1 LIFAYTVK
9 PAGTNPANN
18 DTNDVDQMQYGAITL
33 AGGAT
38 IKDYYGNSARLDL
51 PSLET
56 TNAYVVTQA
65 AKPTFTLLDNT
76 QTPLGA
82 SANPRATP
90 VSTVVLDFQVTAAG
104 VGLGFAAGATVPIVF
119 ETQNDTRTGYFGLG
133 DLELTKDGIVVPI
146 TGVALIPSVE
156 SDQGFSRYQISN
168 FSGLTN
174 TPGTYILTFADY
186 QIGTESSTTWIV
198 TEATPAQLTVA
209 DIKLAPT
216 ETTTPRQTVVD
227 SATIT
232 FSQNVF
238 GVDLTD
244 FTLTRDGGLDQLA
257 GAAGVQLSGSGKTY
271 VLSGLSAITATEG
284 SYRLAVSNTNATAI
298 QTFAG
303 GRLIAPAAAVW
314 DYDLKPLIVAN
325 GVTFAGVNGTKK
337 VGETL
342 EFNATFNEKVTV
354 TGVPALKLIIG
365 TTKQTATYVSG
376 SGTTALK
383 FQYTVA
389 SGDEDLDGITFETNA
404 VSLPAVAD
412 TIVDA
417 TGNSA
422 RLEFTPPG
430 LTGVLVDGVAPTVT
444 LLANPTAV
452 PINPGTTA
460 LTFTLSETSA
470 NFAAGDV
477 TVTGGTLSP
486 LVAVDG
492 KTYTATLTPNVG
504 FTGDVVLTIAANS
517 FTDTAGNPNAPT
529 NLTVGVAPTATLVAS
544 PTSVGIGQTST
555 VTVTLSKPSATFAL
569 GDIAVAGGTLGGFVA
584 VSPTVYTAVFTPA
597 VNSTTAGTVSVP
609 AGVFTDAAGNNN
621 TGSTTN
627 ATITVDTVAPTLV
640 ITSSVNTVQS
650 GSTAT
655 ITFTLS
661 EAATNFTLSDITAT
675 NGTLSNFAATTPV
688 LGVPVAGTVYTVDFT
703 PNASFSGAA
712 NIAVAAGA
720 FSDAAGNVSTAAG
733 SLALAVNTVA
743 PTVTIT
749 SSAATLGS
757 TQTAL
762 ITVTLSAASTNFV
775 LNDITATG
783 GTLSNFAGTGSSYTA
798 IFTPNASGSATLS
811 VAAGAF
817 TDSAGNQNLAGA
829 LVTPIT
835 VDITAPTATLVA
847 SPTSVGIGQTSTVTI
862 TLSKPSATFALGD
875 IAVAGGTLG
884 GFVAVSPTVYTAV
897 FTPAVNSTTAGTVSV
912 PAGVFTDAAGNN
924 NTASSATNI
933 TVDTVAPQT
942 VGTIAGPA
950 AGSYKTNDKL
960 SFTVPFNDSVT
971 VTGMPT
977 LAFAIGSITRQASY
991 TAGSSTTTL
1000 TFEYTIVADDAANSV
1015 ALGANAISISGS
1027 SIKDSAGNNATLVTA
1042 ANTFNG
1048 VAVNRLAP
1056 TVTVT
1061 APTITPPAIAAF
1073 LKTGD
1078 VIELTATF
1086 SQSATVS
1093 GLPSIAL
1100 TIGSRSVQ
1108 AIYAAGSGTT
1118 AVRFRYTIQ
1127 TGDFDA
1133 DGVDLPAS
1141 IIALNGGTISD
1152 PNGNAVSLAFA
1163 PPVTSGIQVF
1173 ATIPTAPT
1181 VNSLLTNSLTP
1192 TLTGTAT
1199 LTAGQ
1204 TLTVVVGGATYNNV
1218 VPVAGNWSLNLA
1230 TATPASGTLVLAAG
1244 TSNVV
1249 ATIADTAG
1257 NSASDT
1263 TTGELVI
1270 DTAVPTVLS
1279 VNSSTPDG
1287 AYKVG
1292 QAILIQVQLD
1302 KTVTVI
1308 GFPTLALNTTP
1319 VRSATFGNAAPN
1331 ALGTVLTFTYTV
1343 QSGDT
1348 AADLNATALV
1358 LNGGSIKDAL
1368 GNSLSLTLPG
1378 TTLASIK
1385 DLVIDTTAPSAPTVT
1400 TQTTNVT
1407 PPTIAGTATLNAG
1420 ETLSVVI
1427 NGATYNNVP
1436 VVSNVWS
1443 LNLATTAASSGTL
1456 GGFTNGTSYNV
1467 VATVTDA
1474 AGNATGDST
1483 TNEIQIFT
1491 TIPTAPTVNSLLTN
1505 SLTPTLTGTATL
1517 AAGQKLSVVV
1527 GGATYNNVAVLGGAW
1542 SLNLAAATPSS
1553 GTLVLAAGTSNV
1565 TATIADTAGN
1575 SASDT
1580 TTGELVIDTAVPTV
1594 LSVNSSTPDGS
1605 YKAGQTILI
1614 QVQLDKTVTA
1624 VTTLGS
1630 PTLTLNAG
1638 RSATFVSAVGNVLN
1652 FTYTVQSGDTAA
1664 DLNATAL
1671 NLNNATV
1678 KDTAGNSL
1686 SLTLPV
1692 SQAAGSLDA
1701 NKAIVIDT
1709 TAPAVPTVTIATTN
1723 VTPPTIAGSAT
1734 LNAGETLS
1742 VVINGATYN
1751 NVPVI
1756 GGNWT
1761 LNLATIAPSVGTL
1774 GGFTNGRY
1782 SITATVTDAA
1792 GNASGDTT
1800 TNELNIISA
1809 DITQVVASADGR
1821 YKLGDVIDFDV
1832 TFLKAATVA
1841 GKPQLA
1847 FSIGGTTVQAVYV
1860 NGSGT
1865 PTLKFRY
1872 TVGATDVDPNG
1883 IDMTSSTITLPAGA
1897 SIVDNAGTALS
1908 LSFVPPV
1915 TTGIIVDGQVP
1926 TVLPSGVIL
1935 PYAGS
1940 YKLGSVLTF
1949 TFPMSENVIVTGN
1962 PTLPITIGTN
1972 VRTGTFVAPASSPSK
1987 TMTFQYTVVDT
1998 DIGPISISLGSL
2010 MLGTATVRDIA
2021 GNDANLTYTA
2031 GSTAGILVDGAKPI
2045 VLSIAA
2051 QGNGTF
2057 TTGNVI
2063 TIQATFSEAVVVQ
2076 GLPPTLRLN
2085 SVPNTATRYATYAT
2099 GSGSNTLL
2107 FRYVVQDGDSSPDL
2121 DYFDNASLIVAA
2133 GSSVRDTAGNDADLA
2148 LAVPGAVNSIGFL
2161 NDVVIDTLPPSVVS
2175 FTSNTI
2181 NGSYKAGQQVRINAT
2196 LSEPIATGRTFDVTL
2211 DTGAIVT
2218 LATNGT
2224 TTASGVYTIA
2234 NGQNSSDLTV
2244 VDLAGGTLLDSAL
2257 NPLVLSLPAAPNNLA
2272 DSKNIIVD
2280 TVAPTVA
2287 LASDKAALKS
2297 GETAIITFTL
2307 SESSTN
2313 FIASDVTAT
2322 GGTLSGFAGTGSV
2335 YTAIFTPTASSMTP
2349 GQVSVAANTFT
2360 DTAANGNQA
2369 ATLPSVIA
2377 IDTIVPTIAISSSK
2391 AALKAGDTAT
2401 ITFTLS
2407 ENSTA
2412 FVDDDVTVSGGTLSS
2427 LSGSGSVYTAVFT
2440 PTASSTTS
2448 GQVSVAANKFTDAAG
2463 NGNLASILLT
2473 LPTDTVVPTVA
2484 ITSDKSALGVG
2495 QTATITFTLS
2505 ENSTNFTET
2514 GVTVSGGTL
2523 SGFGGTGSV
2532 YTAIFTPTVNSTTP
2546 GSVFVG
2552 ANAFTDAASN
2562 GNTAALLSPALVIDT
2577 IVPTVTVTSSVLAL
2591 KAGQTATI
2599 FFTLSDSTNQFTDSD
2614 ITVVGGTL
2622 SSLSGSGTSYSAVFT
2637 PTVNSTTPGQ
2647 ISVAA
2652 NAFTDTTGNGNIAG
2666 SVTIQIDTIA
2676 PTLFIATSKPAL
2688 KIGDT
2693 ATISFALS
2701 EASTNF
2707 TAASVTVT
2715 GGSLTNL
2722 LGSGTAYTATFTP
2735 AVNST
2740 VAGTITVAANS
2751 FTDAAGNG
2759 NTAFSLPTP
2768 IAIDTLAPTI
2778 AIASSKS
2785 ALKIGDTAT
2794 ITFTLS
2800 EPSVTFGLASLAVAG
2815 GSFSSFAGT
2824 GASYSAIFTPN
2835 ANSTTPGSI
2844 TIANNAFFDAAGNGN
2859 IAGALSPTITID
2871 TVAPTVTVTS
2881 SKAALKIGD
2890 TATITFTL
2898 SEPSSDFTQSDVTV
2912 AGGTLS
2918 GFAGAGTSY
2927 TAMFTPTASSTAA
2940 GSISVPAASFTDG
2953 VGNGNIAGA
2962 LATPISID
2970 TIAPTVAI
2978 TASKAALKSGETAIV
2993 SFTLSETSTTFTS
3006 SDVTVTGGTL
3016 SGFAG
3021 SGTVYSATFTPTANS
3036 TAPGA
3041 ISVTTNNFTDA
3052 AGNGNVTGTLTPS
3065 ITVDTVAPTVSI
3077 SSNKAALKSGDTAT
3091 ITFTLSEAATDFT
3104 AGDVAVTGGAISG
3117 FTGSGTSYTATFTPT
3132 ANSTSAGTVSVA
3144 ATTFTDPAGNA
3155 NVASQLT
3162 PSLSIDTVAP
3172 TVAISSN
3179 TTALRIGETATI
3191 TFTLSEPST
3200 TFALGDVAATGGTL
3214 SNFTGSGASY
3224 TATFTPAATSNA
3236 SGTISIAAN
3245 AFTDMAG
3252 NGNVAGSL
3260 AIPIAIDT
3268 IAPTAVISSN
3278 KSSLKIG
3285 DTATITFTLSDSTN
3299 QFTASDITAVG
3310 GTLSGFTGSGTSY
3323 SAVFTPTQNSM
3334 VASSISVLAGAFND
3348 AAGNANNTSALTP
3361 SITIDTVA
3369 PTIAISSNK
3378 AALKSGD
3385 TATIT
3390 LTLSE
3395 PSTTFAA
3402 ADVTAVG
3409 GTLSGFTGSGA
3420 SYTATFTPTASSTTP
3435 GSISVAAGT
3444 FTDAAGN
3451 GNIAGQLSPTLTVD
3465 TVAPTISIVSNASA
3479 LRSGETATITFT
3491 LSEPSTDFT
3500 IADVAAV
3507 GGTISGLTGSG
3518 TSYTATFSPN
3528 AGSTTPGSVSVAAAT
3543 FTDPAGNANVAG
3555 SLATPITIDTVAPTI
3570 SITSNK
3576 SALKSGETATITFT
3590 LSESA
3595 TDFTAAGVAAV
3606 GGTISGFTGSG
3617 TTYSATFTPAA
3628 SSTASGSVSVA
3639 AAKFSDAAG
3648 NANIAGSLTPTI
3660 TIDTVAPTVTITSNK
3675 AALKSGDSAT
3685 ITFTLSES
3693 STTFA
3698 AADVAATGGTI
3709 SGFAGSGTSY
3719 TATFTPDATSTTP
3732 GSVSVAAGT
3741 FTDSAGNGNV
3751 AGSLATPI
3759 SIDTA
3764 APVVTGFSTSTDAG
3778 VYGTGRTIAITAT
3791 ISEAV
3796 RAGSSLVAT
3805 LNTGATVTL
3814 STANAG
3820 TTLSGTY
3827 TVSAGENVDQLSVVS
3842 YTAGSTV
3849 DAAGNGLAVLP
3860 VAGGMVARANI
3871 NLGSPLSASNLATP
3885 IAIDTTAPTVVNF
3898 TSPLANGTYA
3908 TAAVIP
3914 ITATLSETVQAGGTI
3929 SVTLNTGAVVTLVAL
3944 TQGTVLTGNYIVRPG
3959 DVTFDLDV
3967 ISYQVTGGA
3976 VVDLA
3981 GNATT
3986 NTALPDV
3993 AGRLATLKNIAI
4005 DASIKVSSGVGFS
4018 TNPNVI
4024 PDKRGAVT
4032 AVPITFT
4039 TPVSGV
4045 RLSAIRVYFNGRS
4058 ISLRGASITG
4068 SGANYLLRLPARST
4082 TPKGFYTVQV
4092 LPTAGIRAIS
4102 TGAAMTET
4110 AQVYWGN
4117 GRSLGVKPTA
4127 RAKAFGRI

>member
-1 LIFAYTVK
+1 
-9 PAGTNPANN
+9 
-18 DTNDVDQMQYGAITL
+18 
-33 AGGAT
+33 
-38 IKDYYGNSARLDL
+38 
-51 PSLET
+51 
-56 TNAYVVTQA
+56 
-65 AKPTFTLLDNT
+65 
-76 QTPLGA
+76 
-82 SANPRATP
+82 
-90 VSTVVLDFQVTAAG
+90 
-104 VGLGFAAGATVPIVF
+104 
-119 ETQNDTRTGYFGLG
+119 
-133 DLELTKDGIVVPI
+133 
-146 TGVALIPSVE
+146 
-156 SDQGFSRYQISN
+156 
-168 FSGLTN
+168 
-174 TPGTYILTFADY
+174 
-186 QIGTESSTTWIV
+186 
-198 TEATPAQLTVA
+198 
-209 DIKLAPT
+209 
-216 ETTTPRQTVVD
+216 
-227 SATIT
+227 
-232 FSQNVF
+232 
-238 GVDLTD
+238 
-244 FTLTRDGGLDQLA
+244 
-257 GAAGVQLSGSGKTY
+257 
-271 VLSGLSAITATEG
+271 
-284 SYRLAVSNTNATAI
+284 
-298 QTFAG
+298 
-303 GRLIAPAAAVW
+303 
-314 DYDLKPLIVAN
+314 
-325 GVTFAGVNGTKK
+325 
-337 VGETL
+337 
-342 EFNATFNEKVTV
+342 
-354 TGVPALKLIIG
+354 
-365 TTKQTATYVSG
+365 
-376 SGTTALK
+376 
-383 FQYTVA
+383 
-389 SGDEDLDGITFETNA
+389 
-404 VSLPAVAD
+404 
-412 TIVDA
+412 
-417 TGNSA
+417 
-422 RLEFTPPG
+422 
-430 LTGVLVDGVAPTVT
+430 
-444 LLANPTAV
+444 
-452 PINPGTTA
+452 
-460 LTFTLSETSA
+460 
-470 NFAAGDV
+470 
-477 TVTGGTLSP
+477 
-486 LVAVDG
+486 
-492 KTYTATLTPNVG
+492 
-504 FTGDVVLTIAANS
+504 
-517 FTDTAGNPNAPT
+517 
-529 NLTVGVAPTATLVAS
+529 
-544 PTSVGIGQTST
+544 
-555 VTVTLSKPSATFAL
+555 
-569 GDIAVAGGTLGGFVA
+569 
-584 VSPTVYTAVFTPA
+584 
-597 VNSTTAGTVSVP
+597 
-609 AGVFTDAAGNNN
+609 
-621 TGSTTN
+621 
-627 ATITVDTVAPTLV
+627 
-640 ITSSVNTVQS
+640 
-650 GSTAT
+650 
-655 ITFTLS
+655 
-661 EAATNFTLSDITAT
+661 
-675 NGTLSNFAATTPV
+675 
-688 LGVPVAGTVYTVDFT
+688 
-703 PNASFSGAA
+703 
-712 NIAVAAGA
+712 
-720 FSDAAGNVSTAAG
+720 
-733 SLALAVNTVA
+733 
-743 PTVTIT
+743 
-749 SSAATLGS
+749 
-757 TQTAL
+757 
-762 ITVTLSAASTNFV
+762 
-775 LNDITATG
+775 
-783 GTLSNFAGTGSSYTA
+783 
-798 IFTPNASGSATLS
+798 
-811 VAAGAF
+811 
-817 TDSAGNQNLAGA
+817 
-829 LVTPIT
+829 
-835 VDITAPTATLVA
+835 
-847 SPTSVGIGQTSTVTI
+847 
-862 TLSKPSATFALGD
+862 
-875 IAVAGGTLG
+875 
-884 GFVAVSPTVYTAV
+884 
-897 FTPAVNSTTAGTVSV
+897 
-912 PAGVFTDAAGNN
+912 
-924 NTASSATNI
+924 
-933 TVDTVAPQT
+933 
-942 VGTIAGPA
+942 
-950 AGSYKTNDKL
+950 
-960 SFTVPFNDSVT
+960 
-971 VTGMPT
+971 
-977 LAFAIGSITRQASY
+977 
-991 TAGSSTTTL
+991 
-1000 TFEYTIVADDAANSV
+1000 
-1015 ALGANAISISGS
+1015 
-1027 SIKDSAGNNATLVTA
+1027 
-1042 ANTFNG
+1042 
-1048 VAVNRLAP
+1048 
-1056 TVTVT
+1056 
-1061 APTITPPAIAAF
+1061 
-1073 LKTGD
+1073 
-1078 VIELTATF
+1078 
-1086 SQSATVS
+1086 
-1093 GLPSIAL
+1093 
-1100 TIGSRSVQ
+1100 
-1108 AIYAAGSGTT
+1108 
-1118 AVRFRYTIQ
+1118 
-1127 TGDFDA
+1127 
-1133 DGVDLPAS
+1133 
-1141 IIALNGGTISD
+1141 
-1152 PNGNAVSLAFA
+1152 
-1163 PPVTSGIQVF
+1163 
-1173 ATIPTAPT
+1173 
-1181 VNSLLTNSLTP
+1181 
-1192 TLTGTAT
+1192 
-1199 LTAGQ
+1199 
-1204 TLTVVVGGATYNNV
+1204 
-1218 VPVAGNWSLNLA
+1218 
-1230 TATPASGTLVLAAG
+1230 
-1244 TSNVV
+1244 
-1249 ATIADTAG
+1249 
-1257 NSASDT
+1257 
-1263 TTGELVI
+1263 
-1270 DTAVPTVLS
+1270 
-1279 VNSSTPDG
+1279 
-1287 AYKVG
+1287 
-1292 QAILIQVQLD
+1292 
-1302 KTVTVI
+1302 
-1308 GFPTLALNTTP
+1308 
-1319 VRSATFGNAAPN
+1319 
-1331 ALGTVLTFTYTV
+1331 
-1343 QSGDT
+1343 
-1348 AADLNATALV
+1348 
-1358 LNGGSIKDAL
+1358 
-1368 GNSLSLTLPG
+1368 
-1378 TTLASIK
+1378 
-1385 DLVIDTTAPSAPTVT
+1385 
-1400 TQTTNVT
+1400 
-1407 PPTIAGTATLNAG
+1407 
-1420 ETLSVVI
+1420 
-1427 NGATYNNVP
+1427 
-1436 VVSNVWS
+1436 
-1443 LNLATTAASSGTL
+1443 
-1456 GGFTNGTSYNV
+1456 
-1467 VATVTDA
+1467 
-1474 AGNATGDST
+1474 
-1483 TNEIQIFT
+1483 
-1491 TIPTAPTVNSLLTN
+1491 
-1505 SLTPTLTGTATL
+1505 
-1517 AAGQKLSVVV
+1517 
-1527 GGATYNNVAVLGGAW
+1527 
-1542 SLNLAAATPSS
+1542 
-1553 GTLVLAAGTSNV
+1553 
-1565 TATIADTAGN
+1565 
-1575 SASDT
+1575 
-1580 TTGELVIDTAVPTV
+1580 
-1594 LSVNSSTPDGS
+1594 
-1605 YKAGQTILI
+1605 
-1614 QVQLDKTVTA
+1614 
-1624 VTTLGS
+1624 
-1630 PTLTLNAG
+1630 
-1638 RSATFVSAVGNVLN
+1638 
-1652 FTYTVQSGDTAA
+1652 
-1664 DLNATAL
+1664 
-1671 NLNNATV
+1671 
-1678 KDTAGNSL
+1678 
-1686 SLTLPV
+1686 
-1692 SQAAGSLDA
+1692 
-1701 NKAIVIDT
+1701 
-1709 TAPAVPTVTIATTN
+1709 
-1723 VTPPTIAGSAT
+1723 
-1734 LNAGETLS
+1734 
-1742 VVINGATYN
+1742 
-1751 NVPVI
+1751 
-1756 GGNWT
+1756 
-1761 LNLATIAPSVGTL
+1761 
-1774 GGFTNGRY
+1774 
-1782 SITATVTDAA
+1782 
-1792 GNASGDTT
+1792 
-1800 TNELNIISA
+1800 
-1809 DITQVVASADGR
+1809 
-1821 YKLGDVIDFDV
+1821 
-1832 TFLKAATVA
+1832 
-1841 GKPQLA
+1841 
-1847 FSIGGTTVQAVYV
+1847 
-1860 NGSGT
+1860 
-1865 PTLKFRY
+1865 
-1872 TVGATDVDPNG
+1872 
-1883 IDMTSSTITLPAGA
+1883 
-1897 SIVDNAGTALS
+1897 
-1908 LSFVPPV
+1908 
-1915 TTGIIVDGQVP
+1915 
-1926 TVLPSGVIL
+1926 
-1935 PYAGS
+1935 
-1940 YKLGSVLTF
+1940 
-1949 TFPMSENVIVTGN
+1949 
-1962 PTLPITIGTN
+1962 
-1972 VRTGTFVAPASSPSK
+1972 
-1987 TMTFQYTVVDT
+1987 
-1998 DIGPISISLGSL
+1998 
-2010 MLGTATVRDIA
+2010 MLGTATVRDLA
-2021 GNDANLTYTA
+2021 GNDASLAYTP
-2031 GSTAGILVDGAKPI
+2031 GSTTGILVDGAKPT

-2057 TTGNVI
+2057 TTGSVI
-2063 TIQATFSEAVVVQ
+2063 TIQVTFSENVVVN

-2085 SVPNTATRYATYAT
+2085 SVPNTATRFATYAT

-2107 FRYVVQDGDSSPDL
+2107 FRYVVQDGDTSPDL

-2133 GSSVRDTAGNDADLA
+2133 GSSVRDTAGNDADLT

-2161 NDVVIDTLPPSVVS
+2161 NDVVIDTLPPSVVT
-2175 FTSNTI
+2175 FTSNTL

-2234 NGQNSSDLTV
+2234 SGQNSSDLTV
-2244 VDLAGGTLLDSAL
+2244 VDLTGGTVLDSAG
-2257 NPLVLSLPAAPNNLA
+2257 NTLVLSLPTAPNNLA

-2280 TVAPTVA
+2280 TTAPTVA
-2287 LASDKAALKS
+2287 IASDKSALKS
-2297 GETAIITFTL
+2297 GETAVITFTL

-2335 YTAIFTPTASSMTP
+2335 YTAIFTPTAGSMTP
-2349 GQVSVAANTFT
+2349 GQVSVAANAFT
-2360 DTAANGNQA
+2360 DAATNGNQA
-2369 ATLPSVIA
+2369 ATLPASIA
-2377 IDTIVPTIAISSSK
+2377 IDTIVPTIAIASSK

-2448 GQVSVAANKFTDAAG
+2448 GQVSVAADKFTDAAG

-2505 ENSTNFTET
+2505 ENSTTFTQS

-2614 ITVVGGTL
+2614 ITVAGGTL

-2652 NAFTDTTGNGNIAG
+2652 NAFTDTAGNGNIAG

-2844 TIANNAFFDAAGNGN
+2844 TVANNAFFDAAGNGN

-3268 IAPTAVISSN
+3268 IAPTAAISSN

-3576 SALKSGETATITFT
+3576 SALKISDTATITFT

-3595 TDFTAAGVAAV
+3595 TDFTAADVAAV

-3648 NANIAGSLTPTI
+3648 NANVAGSLTPTI
-3660 TIDTVAPTVTITSNK
+3660 TIDTVAPTVTITSNN

-3764 APVVTGFSTSTDAG
+3764 APVVTGFTTSTAAG
-3778 VYGTGRTIAITAT
+3778 SYGAGQKISITAT

-3929 SVTLNTGAVVTLVAL
+3929 SVTLNTGAVVTLVVL